1 VGDAL
6 GRILSAAAILV
17 LCGVA
22 SACARPLGDFGR
34 AQNSVLHDEVMPT
47 VGKARASI
55 SGEPVSAFNLTD
67 QETEMHDRV
76 WRFLVAPHADDW
88 FMDTAVELQR
98 TRIVG
103 AADRNFREDR
113 YYQWLHRSQYNSSRI
128 RFRTVGDDAR
138 TDAGTAPE
146 TFRSIC
152 AVIEIDRRRS
162 VASSELGGLSADDVT
177 ARRAENDMFIG
188 WFTRALRYRYESYQ
202 YAIDHLLV
210 ETPHEEAVAADEHTG
225 RLAYYVV
232 RAESRD
238 FCSRDIFDLEDHSKA
253 VPSRVLRNDDA
264 GASIRK

>member
-1 VGDAL
+1 M
-6 GRILSAAAILV
+6 LSAAAILV

-22 SACARPLGDFGR
+22 TACARPLGDFGR
-34 AQNSVLHDEVMPT
+34 AQDSVLHNEVMPT
-47 VGKARASI
+47 IGKARAGI

-103 AADRNFREDR
+103 AVDRNFRKDR
-113 YYQWLHRSQYNSSRI
+113 YFQWLHRTQYNSSRI

-146 TFRSIC
+146 TFDAIC
-152 AVIEIDRRRS
+152 AVIEIDRRRA
-162 VASSELGGLSADDVT
+162 VASNELGGLSADNVA

-188 WFTRALRYRYESYQ
+188 WFTRALRYRYDSYQ
-202 YAIDHLLV
+202 HALDHLLV
-210 ETPHEEAVAADEHTG
+210 ETPHEEAVEADEHAG
-225 RLAYYVV
+225 RLAYYVE
-232 RAESRD
+232 RAESGD
-238 FCSRDIFDLEDHSKA
+238 FCSHDIFQLDGRNEA
-253 VPSRVLRNDDA
+253 VPSRVLRND
-264 GASIRK
+264 GAEIGIRK